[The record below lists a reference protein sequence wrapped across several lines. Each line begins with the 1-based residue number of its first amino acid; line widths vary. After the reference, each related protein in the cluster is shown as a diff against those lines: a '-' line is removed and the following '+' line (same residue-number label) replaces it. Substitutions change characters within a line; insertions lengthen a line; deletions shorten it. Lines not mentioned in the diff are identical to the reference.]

1 MKKLDYLII
10 LFVIL
15 FIGIIY
21 LFIYKPYYNNTNEN
35 KILIIFDNQIID
47 EINISEERTY
57 ILKTNNENNID
68 IYIDDVLTKTIP
80 SNNKNIYN
88 EIVIKDNKV
97 IMKDSN
103 CKGKDCMYMETNKIS
118 KLPIICTNGVVIKFS
133 TNNKYTSDIII

>member
-10 LFVIL
+10 LNVIF

-21 LFIYKPYYNNTNEN
+21 FLIYKPYFNNINEN
-35 KILIIFDNQIID
+35 KILIVFDNQIID

-57 ILKTNNENNID
+57 IIKTNNNNID

>member
-10 LFVIL
+10 LVVIL

-21 LFIYKPYYNNTNEN
+21 LSIYKPYFNNINEN

-57 ILKTNNENNID
+57 IIKTNNNNID

-88 EIVIKDNKV
+88 KIVIKNNNV
-97 IMKDSN
+97 IMQESN